1 LKQNLFADASVNLAS
16 SKRGQEA
23 KSTYFVIYQ
32 NVKKKFHFILSQR
45 DFSCQACQLI
55 DSFQNILFSQKSILL
70 QVEKRTKKKTNKS
83 RIKYFERETDK

>member
-1 LKQNLFADASVNLAS
+1 LKQNLFADASLNLAS

-32 NVKKKFHFILSQR
+32 NVKKKFHFILSQI

-55 DSFQNILFSQKSILL
+55 DSFQNILFFSK
-70 QVEKRTKKKTNKS
+70 
-83 RIKYFERETDK
+83 KYFATGREENKEKDK